1 MTADSEIRDSA
12 YRQFLEE
19 APELLGTIEQNL
31 LTLCAEPRNRNVHSV
46 MRAMHTL
53 KGAAS
58 TVGLETIVALAHA
71 FEDIVES
78 FYHPDLIVD
87 IELFSM
93 LLAGFDRLRH
103 LVTAKLTE
111 AAIDE
116 REVLQEANDLFAQLR
131 ARLGKYYGQQNS
143 FATPPEKGE
152 FDLVRA
158 IFEVGVQKRLEAL
171 GKILLKAKETDEIA
185 ANLRSELELLVG
197 LADSLNLPGFA
208 LIAKTALRAVEVR
221 PQEAATIAKVALDN
235 LLQGQEQV
243 LAGDRERGGEPS
255 PELLKMA
262 EAPPQETD
270 RSQASPSEDIWEE
283 LELALAEFE
292 SDKSLPASD
301 ADEQL
306 NWDSLTEL
314 TESLGDSSE
323 QAESA
328 PWLEQLWNESANV
341 QPASEAERTEELAQS
356 NAIATPEPLPE
367 PTVPQS
373 VRVKLEG
380 LKRIDRALG
389 EIQVYNNRQSS
400 DRDRLQHTLQNLIE
414 SQKHHQQTIER
425 LRDWVEKIASQRKQ
439 TEASLAPSRLAYQQR
454 DSYSE
459 LESLARRALVET
471 GHLQAAMESLEQIA
485 NSSQQASQ
493 KQQRLVSDLQDGLI
507 ETRMVPL
514 AEVLDRF
521 RQTVRQLE
529 NVHLKPVRL
538 QLSGI
543 NILVDKAIAEKL
555 YAPLLHLIRNA
566 FDHGIE
572 PAEVRRQHGKSEVG
586 QIEIRAYQQGWQTV
600 IEVKDDGQGLDF
612 DRIRDR
618 VVALNLFEPEV
629 ASQLST
635 QQLSELLFEP
645 GFSTSSTIS
654 QLSGRG
660 IGLETVKAE
669 VEALNGTCTVRS
681 EPYRGTTFS
690 LRFPM
695 TLTIV
700 KLTVVQAGKM
710 LYTLL
715 SDTVEKILLP
725 DERQFVRSQGRKFLS
740 YRLAEDPILVPVH
753 KLSELVAYGSP
764 IAQKA
769 NRSSAIEDQKP
780 ASDLHSYLLVLRY
793 GEKLIG
799 LEVDRVF
806 GEQKTTIKPLGSAI
820 SPPNYVYGCSV
831 LDRDRLALAIDG
843 SLLVGQAQTSARQVS
858 DAPPSYGFKANLQP
872 ALPLRD
878 MPLLA
883 PKTPVRQIGLSPS
896 HSAILV
902 VDDSISQRQKTA
914 SLLQKAGYR
923 IVQAK
928 NGLDAIEQ
936 LQMDRQKIRLV
947 ICDIEMPHLN
957 GFEFL
962 SYCRHR
968 EEWAKLPIVMLANRG
983 GRQHRK
989 IALGLGAT
997 AYFTRPYIES
1007 DLLSTI
1013 ESAIARSLDDFAPI
1027 IKMS

>member
-1 MTADSEIRDSA
+1 
-12 YRQFLEE
+12 
-19 APELLGTIEQNL
+19 
-31 LTLCAEPRNRNVHSV
+31 
-46 MRAMHTL
+46 
-53 KGAAS
+53 
-58 TVGLETIVALAHA
+58 
-71 FEDIVES
+71 
-78 FYHPDLIVD
+78 
-87 IELFSM
+87 M

-103 LVTAKLTE
+103 LVMAKLTE
-111 AAIDE
+111 AALDE

-143 FATPPEKGE
+143 LPTPPGQGG
-152 FDLVRA
+152 FDLVQA

-171 GKILLKAKETDEIA
+171 GKILLKSKGTVEIA
-185 ANLRSELELLVG
+185 TNLRSEFELLVG

-208 LIAKTALRAVEVR
+208 AIAKTALTALEAR
-221 PQEAATIAKVALDN
+221 PQEATTIARVALDN

-262 EAPPQETD
+262 EALPEATHQP
-270 RSQASPSEDIWEE
+270 QASPSEDIWGE

-292 SDKSLPASD
+292 SEKDLPDSNAV
-301 ADEQL
+301 EQL

-314 TESLGDSSE
+314 TESLDDSSQ
-323 QAESA
+323 QAE
-328 PWLEQLWNESANV
+328 PGLLLEQLWDDSAKV
-341 QPASEAERTEELAQS
+341 QPASEPERADGLAQS
-356 NAIATPEPLPE
+356 DAIASPTPLSEQPA
-367 PTVPQS
+367 PQT

-389 EIQVYNNRQSS
+389 EIQVHHNRQSS
-400 DRDRLQHTLQNLIE
+400 DRDRLHSILQDLIA
-414 SQKHHQQTIER
+414 SQKQHQQTIER
-425 LRDWVEKIASQRKQ
+425 LRDWVEKLASKRNQI
-439 TEASLAPSRLAYQQR
+439 EASPEMSRFAAQER
-454 DSYSE
+454 NSYGE
-459 LESLARRALVET
+459 LESLARRALAET
-471 GHLQAAMESLEQIA
+471 GHLQATMESLEQIT
-485 NSSQQASQ
+485 NSSQQAAQ
-493 KQQRLVSDLQDGLI
+493 KQQRLVSDLQEDLI
-507 ETRMVPL
+507 ETRMVSL
-514 AEVLDRF
+514 EEVLSRF

-529 NVHLKPVRL
+529 IVHLKPVQL
-538 QLSGI
+538 QLSGT
-543 NILVDKAIAEKL
+543 NVLVDKAIAEKL

-572 PAEVRRQHGKSEVG
+572 PTEVRRQHRKSEVG

-612 DRIRDR
+612 ERIRDR
-618 VVALNLFEPEV
+618 VVALNLFDPEV

-635 QQLSELLFEP
+635 QQLSDLLFEP
-645 GFSTSSTIS
+645 RFSTSSTIS
-654 QLSGRG
+654 ELSGRG

-669 VEALNGTCTVRS
+669 VEALDGTCTVQS

-700 KLTVVQAGKM
+700 KLTVVQAGEM
-710 LYTLL
+710 LYALL
-715 SDTVEKILLP
+715 SNTVEKIMLP
-725 DERQFVRSQGRKFLS
+725 DERQIVRSQGRKFLS
-740 YRLAEDPILVPVH
+740 YRLDGDPLLVPVH
-753 KLSELVAYGSP
+753 KLSELIAYGSP
-764 IAQKA
+764 IAEKA
-769 NRSSAIEDQKP
+769 NRSAREAQKL
-780 ASDLHSYLLVLRY
+780 ASEAQSYLLLLRY
-793 GEKLIG
+793 GEKRLG

-806 GEQKTTIKPLGSAI
+806 GEQKTAIKPLGSAI
-820 SPPNYVYGCSV
+820 APPSYVYGCSV

-843 SLLVGQAQTSARQVS
+843 SLLVQQAQTSARQNVGY
-858 DAPPSYGFKANLQP
+858 APPYSFKVNLQS
-872 ALPLRD
+872 ALPLRNV
-878 MPLLA
+878 PSLA
-883 PKTPVRQIGLSPS
+883 PETPVRQTGLLPS

-902 VDDSISQRQKTA
+902 VDDSISQRQQTA

-936 LQMDRQKIRLV
+936 LQMERQKIQLV
-947 ICDIEMPHLN
+947 VCDIEMPHLN

-968 EEWAKLPIVMLANRG
+968 EEWATLPIVMLANRG

-1007 DLLSTI
+1007 DLLSAI
-1013 ESAIARSLDDFAPI
+1013 ESAIAS
-1027 IKMS
+1027 S